1 MSVNTVL
8 IYKPK
13 GEALGFKVSDTMRE
27 QIIDVVD
34 FLESLS
40 FFFKLT
46 MFRVI
51 ENNAAEVEYTNGA
64 GRFTRFEMM
73 LNHTVYQDNG
83 IPVCWSKSMWESKG
97 FYFDN
102 SDEMFESADEI
113 HALNVNEYDPVEALR
128 GILEWCRGNGLGLEN
143 FGMSGNGIYYIIAD
157 GYESEE
163 FGRNDYVFQNEH
175 GNFEVWTKEELES
188 EGYTVQD
195 DLPF

>member
-8 IYKPK
+8 ILKPK
-13 GEALGFKVSDTMRE
+13 GDALGFKVPETMRE
-27 QIIDVVD
+27 QVIDVVD

-40 FFFKLT
+40 FKLT

-51 ENNAAEVEYTNGA
+51 ENKAAEIEYTNDTG
-64 GRFTRFEMM
+64 GFTQRFVMM
-73 LNHTVYQDNG
+73 PNHIVYQENG
-83 IPVCWSKSMWESKG
+83 LPVCWSKSTWESKG

-102 SDEMFESADEI
+102 SDEMFESVDEI
-113 HALNVNEYDPVEALR
+113 HALNVQEHDQVQALR

-143 FGMSGNGIYYIIAD
+143 FGMSGNGVYSIMAD

-163 FGRNDYVFQNEH
+163 FGWNDYVFQNEQ
-175 GNFEVWTKEELES
+175 GCFEVWNKEELES
-188 EGYTVQD
+188 EGYTFQD

>member
-8 IYKPK
+8 IHKPK

-34 FLESLS
+34 FLESLD
-40 FFFKLT
+40 FKLT

-51 ENNAAEVEYTNGA
+51 ENNAAEVEYTNGT

-73 LNHTVYQDNG
+73 PNHTIYQENG
-83 IPVCWSKSMWESKG
+83 LPVCWSKSTWESKG

-102 SDEMFESADEI
+102 LGEMFESADEI
-113 HALNVNEYDPVEALR
+113 HALNVQEYDQVEALR

-143 FGMSGNGIYYIIAD
+143 FGMSGNGIYYITAD

-163 FGRNDYVFQNEH
+163 FGRNDYVFQNE
-175 GNFEVWTKEELES
+175 NNRIEVWTKEELES
-188 EGYTVQD
+188 EGYTIQD